1 VCAGL
6 NVAADPDP
14 DDSHGRRILSEAR
27 QNYAPSNELDTA
39 LPSSRDFATDGLRML
54 HQYMLPPQ
62 KQRLLGDFFARAVS

>member
-1 VCAGL
+1 M
-6 NVAADPDP
+6 
-14 DDSHGRRILSEAR
+14 LSEAR
-27 QNYAPSNELDTA
+27 QHYAPSNELDTA